1 VDTGDQDGIVS
12 MMVAKG
18 IVRAGRIEVTEGT
31 LPPEGSTV
39 EVELRVAAPPPE
51 DPALAF
57 FGIWRDRDDLRDSR
71 DYVSRLRDEQWRR

>member
-1 VDTGDQDGIVS
+1 MVS
-12 MMVAKG
+12 VMVAKG
-18 IVRAGRIEVTEGT
+18 IIRAGRIELIEGT

-51 DPALAF
+51 DPALVF
-57 FGIWRDRDDLRDSR
+57 FGIWRDREDLRDSR

>member
-1 VDTGDQDGIVS
+1 

-18 IVRAGRIEVTEGT
+18 IVRAGRIELIEGT

-51 DPALAF
+51 DPALPF
-57 FGIWRDRDDLRDSR
+57 FGIWRDREDLRDSR